1 LATTERNEDGSFAPG
16 TKTPLKVYNA
26 VGAKKITWTLDGK
39 EITTSPDGYYY
50 INASGTLKACITW
63 EDESEEVIIKK
74 VRVSDK

>member
-1 LATTERNEDGSFAPG
+1 
-16 TKTPLKVYNA
+16 
-26 VGAKKITWTLDGK
+26 LDGK